1 MSCQVWLIHCHTFNL
16 SQGAT
21 CAYTHSLSVHQI
33 VLLESVYL
41 SALSVDLA
49 DNLPRCPED
58 THHQTTTLLFCPQMA
73 LPLMYCPPISRS
85 DDYFDQAPGEL
96 PLLVLRLSGSLK
108 MPLPNYS
115 CTLIFGNLTGA
126 CLSSLLQ
133 PFLVYLPTA
142 LVPSEMASLG
152 TSLGSTSLLVTIA
165 RLLCSL
171 SCCTCRQPW

>member
-49 DNLPRCPED
+49 ENLPRCPED

-115 CTLIFGNLTGA
+115 CTLIFGNLTPPPNQVLPGITP
-126 CLSSLLQ
+126 LNFPSPLY
-133 PFLVYLPTA
+133 PFFNYLY
-142 LVPSEMASLG
+142 
-152 TSLGSTSLLVTIA
+152 IIY
-165 RLLCSL
+165 
-171 SCCTCRQPW
+171 TCFFFCFFVFF